1 MCGWEEEK
9 LFNIFIIF
17 HGNTFLLSASSRSWV
32 KWVEIVC
39 WQSLVE
45 KRIQKNGKSELNFS
59 FFSCVS
65 VDGGESVKNE
75 KIKNFHSNKFWEWR
89 IIYSVWSQKKEFC
102 SYRHFSCIAI
112 HHILLRSLLVREVR
126 GKIIAVWY
134 FNVSTLPRS
143 ILTRC
148 TNARQLKNIKREN
161 RSEEVKMLCWNKG
174 KFMEA
179 DIPIALKVR
188 ASSLQHC
195 TLCHYMHINSYIGG
209 ANAKISEFLHFFWVK
224 NAIFFLLHAQCHHC
238 FHICTITIP
247 LFMMMMMTMRC
258 NAVWE
263 EKSG

>member
-1 MCGWEEEK
+1 MEKASWIFPFFHVCG
-9 LFNIFIIF
+9 
-17 HGNTFLLSASSRSWV
+17 
-32 KWVEIVC
+32 
-39 WQSLVE
+39 
-45 KRIQKNGKSELNFS
+45 
-59 FFSCVS
+59 
-65 VDGGESVKNE
+65 GGESVKNE

-179 DIPIALKVR
+179 EIPIALKVR

-209 ANAKISEFLHFFWVK
+209 ANAKISEFLHFFLSEK
-224 NAIFFLLHAQCHHC
+224 CKNFFYYMHNAIIASTYAQSQFPSLWWWWWRCGAMQCEKKKVDKHIVHMHTHTHWIIWRRKSLKVTRHHHPMNKKPREWGTFFYGA
-238 FHICTITIP
+238 HI
-247 LFMMMMMTMRC
+247 
-258 NAVWE
+258 
-263 EKSG
+263 